1 MKAKNA
7 AAHKRNILIITCLVA
22 LVSSFLLVV
31 NHTYADADSQTTCT
45 QIPSQSTSSQ
55 QTTPSRE
62 SSSTNHNNDE
72 VPSQNIAITTGGNS
86 SNDQNSDQRIS
97 VPSNQPSVNETT
109 THTPSDNTNSTNQSN
124 PLSSPPSNISEVS
137 SDSLASDS
145 GNPDATANKVQVAQ
159 QDVATS
165 PSASD
170 QNPITTDFSKSN
182 DNQVTSSKTTVAQ
195 SESVSNIPTSGVDK
209 DQMTVTGTINSTDP
223 TIKQSSS
230 NPLFKWLTNMTSAGT
245 AALVY
250 PLLASRQGVRFLL
263 ECRKIFFPRYTI
275 DHTWSNLDQKYNPK
289 YTKQFYTNAQ
299 QWYDIGVKREN
310 LTVPFAD
317 GSGNASATYIA
328 HPGSTKTII
337 YGQGW
342 TTRPEWMGY
351 VSKIFYDMGY
361 NILMPYSRGQGS
373 SDGEFVT
380 FAYKDKQDWINWIN
394 KVNQINGS
402 GSEVILYGQSMGA
415 DEALEAAAQKNL
427 PSSVKAVVA
436 DCGYSTLPS
445 LLYSLYTRAAN
456 KLNDFTA
463 KIGWNLNGSI
473 PLAPY
478 DQFLKNLNNIN
489 YLLQG
494 FNIDDAS
501 GITAVKNL
509 ALPTLFIATADDD
522 FIPDSETKA
531 LYNASISKNK
541 QLWILDGRVGGH
553 ASANNAVL
561 AYQQH
566 IQSFLDACCNVENNS
581 ISNHTIAA

>member
-7 AAHKRNILIITCLVA
+7 AAHKRNISIITCLVA

-31 NHTYADADSQTTCT
+31 NHTYADAESQTTCT

-55 QTTPSRE
+55 QTPPSRE

-97 VPSNQPSVNETT
+97 VPSNQSSVNETT

-124 PLSSPPSNISEVS
+124 PLSSP
-137 SDSLASDS
+137 
-145 GNPDATANKVQVAQ
+145 DATANKVQIAQ

-165 PSASD
+165 PLAPD

-182 DNQVTSSKTTVAQ
+182 DNQATDSKTTVAQ

-245 AALVY
+245 AALIY

-310 LTVPFAD
+310 LTIPFAD

-342 TTRPEWMGY
+342 TTRQNGWDMFQKFSMIW
-351 VSKIFYDMGY
+351 VTIF
-361 NILMPYSRGQGS
+361 
-373 SDGEFVT
+373 
-380 FAYKDKQDWINWIN
+380 
-394 KVNQINGS
+394 
-402 GSEVILYGQSMGA
+402 
-415 DEALEAAAQKNL
+415 
-427 PSSVKAVVA
+427 
-436 DCGYSTLPS
+436 
-445 LLYSLYTRAAN
+445 
-456 KLNDFTA
+456 
-463 KIGWNLNGSI
+463 
-473 PLAPY
+473 
-478 DQFLKNLNNIN
+478 
-489 YLLQG
+489 
-494 FNIDDAS
+494 
-501 GITAVKNL
+501 
-509 ALPTLFIATADDD
+509 
-522 FIPDSETKA
+522 
-531 LYNASISKNK
+531 
-541 QLWILDGRVGGH
+541 
-553 ASANNAVL
+553 
-561 AYQQH
+561 
-566 IQSFLDACCNVENNS
+566 
-581 ISNHTIAA
+581 